1 MRYIKI
7 ILFLLFIAFCTSS
20 FEQDTPQQRLDSL
33 AAKFITAIRTHEKQM
48 VYMVTNKSVFTNGES
63 IWFKAFLL
71 NNISQKLNAKSK
83 FLFVDLVNEK
93 DKVVKTVIL
102 DAENKQTNS
111 RIILPDS
118 VATGYYWLRAYTRRM
133 AEGDAN
139 SICVKPIYI
148 VNRID
153 ENNFNKLL
161 KKNNNQESIPAV
173 TFYPEG
179 GSIITGVNST
189 VALRVSNLN
198 GMPLVID
205 GVVKDSH
212 DAIITHF
219 TTNVNGLGKFVFEPS
234 GYRKYNVIL
243 NWRGKEIIYPL
254 PPFNF
259 YSGQVSVTKQ
269 SGVYKLRILLGDS
282 IYKKDNLTYLIGV
295 SKDSLIFA
303 SIGRGLYET
312 TVDEKKLPDGI
323 VTFYLFDE
331 GFNLLSERSI
341 YVHDNNVRVKM
352 ATDKNVYARREKV
365 ALNFSI
371 TDAEQ
376 HPIPSLVAISVTDTL
391 CIDPGEQCGFSYYDY
406 RQIPID
412 NIFMARNECLTDA
425 DVDLMMLARDNTYR
439 NLSKVLEPSTA
450 KDVDSLLYIKGIVLN
465 EKNKPAANKI
475 LTLLS
480 NSGNLILHTDTT
492 NNEGRFSFPL
502 ENYSD
507 STQFAL
513 EVRNINGRIEND
525 KIVLDTLVYP
535 KLNTPLSLKQF
546 PPLDARSLKKYLNIF
561 YDAALVDNVRHL
573 LPRVVV
579 QDGKKVN
586 YDQSKRVS
594 PNSAIITSDDLNEG
608 RNSVGNAILKVGG
621 LHMLNGY
628 LVVNGLTAM
637 KAPDVSSE
645 PMLLVDGTEV
655 VRSSDTQIG
664 ENSPTMNYLNSLNP
678 KTIDFI
684 EILKGPEGANYGVR
698 GGNGVILVNTLNR
711 QRDFNYGGNNVKT
724 FYAKGI
730 SNPVLFPT
738 TDYQQKDIKTAIPFD
753 NRATLFWNGNY
764 LSNNVN
770 SEITFYTSD
779 IPGTYKATIAGITI
793 HGDIIYKTITFQCK

>member
-1 MRYIKI
+1 MKYIKI
-7 ILFLLFIAFCTSS
+7 ILFLLCIAFCTSS
-20 FEQDTPQQRLDSL
+20 FEQDTHQQKLDSL
-33 AAKFITAIRTHEKQM
+33 AGKFITAIRTHEKQR
-48 VYMVTNKSVFTNGES
+48 VYMVTDKSVFTNGES

-71 NNISQKLNAKSK
+71 NDISQKLNAKSK

-93 DKVVKTVIL
+93 DNVIKTVIL

-111 RIILPDS
+111 RIILPES
-118 VATGYYWLRAYTRRM
+118 IATGYYWLRAYTRQM

-153 ENNFNKLL
+153 ENNFNKLI

-189 VALRVSNLN
+189 VALRVNDLN
-198 GMPLVID
+198 GMPLGIE
-205 GVVKDSH
+205 GFVKDNH
-212 DAIITHF
+212 DAIAAHFITN
-219 TTNVNGLGKFVFEPS
+219 TNGLGKFNFEPS
-234 GYRKYNVIL
+234 GYLKYSVTL
-243 NWRGKEIIYPL
+243 NWHGKEISYPL

-269 SGVYKLRILLGDS
+269 AAVYKLRILLGDS

-303 SIGRGLYET
+303 SIGNGLYET

-323 VTFYLFDE
+323 ATFYLFDE

-341 YVHDNNVRVKM
+341 YVHDNNVHIKM
-352 ATDKNVYARREKV
+352 ATDKDVYDRREKV

-376 HPIPSLVAISVTDTL
+376 HPIPSLVAISVMDTL
-391 CIDPGEQCGFSYYDY
+391 STDPGEQCGFSSYDY
-406 RQIPID
+406 RQRAID
-412 NIFMARNECLTDA
+412 NISLARNGCLTD
-425 DVDLMMLARDNTYR
+425 DDLDLMMLVRDNTYQK
-439 NLSKVLEPSTA
+439 LSKTLDQSTA
-450 KDVDSLLYIKGIVLN
+450 ADVDSLLYIKGTVLN
-465 EKNKPAANKI
+465 EKNIPSANKI

-480 NSGNLILHTDTT
+480 NSGGLILHTDTT
-492 NNEGRFSFPL
+492 DNEGRFRFPL
-502 ENYSD
+502 DNYSD

-513 EVRNINGRIEND
+513 EVRNLNGRIEND

-535 KLNTPLSLKQF
+535 KLNTPVSLKQF
-546 PPLDARSLKKYLNIF
+546 PQLDTRSLKKYLNTY
-561 YDAALVDNVRHL
+561 YDASLNDNDKHS

-579 QDGKKVN
+579 KDRKKVN

-594 PNSAIITSDDLNEG
+594 PNSAIITSDDFNEG
-608 RNSVGNAILKVGG
+608 NNSLGNAVLRVGG
-621 LHMLNGY
+621 MHMLNGY

-637 KAPDVSSE
+637 KAPDPSSE
-645 PMLLVDGTEV
+645 PMLLVDGVEV
-655 VRSSDTQIG
+655 ARSSDSQIG
-664 ENSPTMNYLNSLNP
+664 ENSPTMSYLNSLNP
-678 KTIDFI
+678 KNIDFI
-684 EILKGPEGANYGVR
+684 EILKGPEGANYGIR

-711 QRDFNYGGNNVKT
+711 QRDLNQGRTNVKT

-730 SNPVLFPT
+730 SNPVLFPST
-738 TDYQQKDIKTAIPFD
+738 NYQGKDIKTTTPAD
-753 NRATLFWNGNY
+753 NRSTLFWNGNY
-764 LSNNVN
+764 LSNDVN
-770 SEITFYTSD
+770 AALTFYTSD

-793 HGDIIYKTITFQCK
+793 HGDIIYKTITFRCK